1 MLENELRA
9 LKRECLKYAEM
20 MLASDLISER
30 QAYGIKKSFETSDK
44 GGAELAINNCV
55 AVLEALN
62 QIYENMAVAHA
73 KKKKGQRIITIQ

>member
-30 QAYGIKKSFETSDK
+30 QAYGIKKSMEVK
-44 GGAELAINNCV
+44 GAADLQLNNCV

-62 QIYENMAVAHA
+62 QIYENMIVAYD
-73 KKKKGQRIITIQ
+73 KKKRGQRIITLQ